1 MQRKNK
7 QKPLPPSDDIVLG
20 HKEYMIFSNP
30 RSGLFVQSRE
40 KRNVYYHIRGCYVLP
55 YFVDFDCRSIVIP
68 ENVKVKLQVKHKE
81 LLHKE
86 FNLTL

>member
-1 MQRKNK
+1 
-7 QKPLPPSDDIVLG
+7 
-20 HKEYMIFSNP
+20 MIFSNP
-30 RSGLFVQSRE
+30 RSGLFEQSRE
-40 KRNVYYHIRGCYVLP
+40 RRNVYYHVRGCCVLP

-86 FNLTL
+86 FNLIL